1 MPELTSAGLFKE
13 WCPVRG
19 EAWTHPGP
27 GERGHVVRG
36 GGVEGCHNPLGACVV
51 APSAGGLRRG
61 GCWAGRTLR
70 PGQLADRRRRKD
82 GSAAQ
87 VSLMHGPRW
96 PREDCVSL
104 YLGDC
109 RDDGPRWPREDRPRG
124 PGPGVGAGLD
134 VPGRGTGP
142 VAQGRTSRG
151 GSSEPC
157 SRCRRG
163 ATWGG
168 RTAPQK
174 ADDTCDKGAQAPGPG
189 SAGALTG
196 WWCKTPPAPP
206 ARRYRDGL
214 RRMTVEVRS
223 RRGLM

>member
-1 MPELTSAGLFKE
+1 MDLPRTRGEGATSSGVEAWRVAIILSERASWPRPGRGSGAPTAVGPASRRLLGRTDIAPGSACGPADVGRTALPRGYHSCTGSAG
-13 WCPVRG
+13 P
-19 EAWTHPGP
+19 
-27 GERGHVVRG
+27 
-36 GGVEGCHNPLGACVV
+36 
-51 APSAGGLRRG
+51 
-61 GCWAGRTLR
+61 GRTACPSTWGL
-70 PGQLADRRRRKD
+70 PRRRAQLTQGGPAPR
-82 GSAAQ
+82 AQ
-87 VSLMHGPRW
+87 VQ
-96 PREDCVSL
+96 
-104 YLGDC
+104 
-109 RDDGPRWPREDRPRG
+109 
-124 PGPGVGAGLD
+124 VGAGLD

>member
-104 YLGDC
+104 YLEDC

-163 ATWGG
+163 QPGVEGLPHRRWTTRAI
-168 RTAPQK
+168 RAHRFP
-174 ADDTCDKGAQAPGPG
+174 APGLPVLSRAGAAGRFLRRQPVATG
-189 SAGALTG
+189 SA
-196 WWCKTPPAPP
+196 
-206 ARRYRDGL
+206 
-214 RRMTVEVRS
+214 
-223 RRGLM
+223 